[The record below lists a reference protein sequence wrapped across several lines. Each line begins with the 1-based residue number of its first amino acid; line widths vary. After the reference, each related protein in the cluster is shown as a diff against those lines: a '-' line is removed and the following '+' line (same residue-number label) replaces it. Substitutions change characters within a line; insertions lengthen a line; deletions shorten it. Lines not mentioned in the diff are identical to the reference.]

1 MSPEKTSET
10 KQDSNLG
17 ERFFGDHH
25 HTTTI
30 REGTKEAKGEAWTA
44 EEAEKR
50 ASEQWEKQYGKMM
63 RMISKEKIFFKPLS
77 LSATIYVAAIFICM

>member
-1 MSPEKTSET
+1 MLKFAWKEEEVIKGMSPEKTSET

-17 ERFFGDHH
+17 ERIFGDHH

-30 REGTKEAKGEAWTA
+30 REGTKEAKGEARTP

-50 ASEQWEKQYGKMM
+50 ASEQWEKQYGGIDFNLIK
-63 RMISKEKIFFKPLS
+63 LT
-77 LSATIYVAAIFICM
+77 L